1 MTLPYK
7 RFFISIGEVI
17 NMLDIR
23 KIKENPDAVKA
34 GMKAKEVDCDAIIDR
49 ILELD
54 VAIRALK
61 TASETRT
68 AQKNKL
74 SKENGKLYGMK
85 KGLEKKGQDTA
96 EVDAK
101 IAANSCE
108 SMKID
113 EENAAD
119 LEKLNVLNAEYRTAM
134 LSLPNMPDADL
145 LPGGKENNQ
154 PLRYVGE
161 KHSFDFEPKHHV
173 DLCTDL
179 GLIDYERGVK
189 LAGSGNWMYTGMG
202 ARLEWA
208 LLNYFIDTHT
218 ADGYDFILPP
228 HMLEYKCGETA
239 GQFPKFADEVFKI
252 ANHPTENGIFYMLPT
267 AEAALASVYRDE
279 ILTEKDLP
287 KKFFAYTPCFRRE
300 AGSARADERG
310 MVRGHRFNKVEMFQ
324 FTTPEGSDEAFE
336 ELVKKAENLVAGL
349 GLHFRTVKLA
359 AGDCSASMARTYDIE
374 ILIPSMNGY
383 KEVSSVSNARD
394 YQARRGNI
402 RYRRADGKIDFVH
415 TLNGSGLATSRIF
428 PALVEQN
435 QRADG
440 SVVVPEVLRKY
451 LGGIEV
457 IEKK

>member
-1 MTLPYK
+1 
-7 RFFISIGEVI
+7 
-17 NMLDIR
+17 MLDIR
-23 KIKENPDAVKA
+23 KIKENPEAVKA
-34 GMKAKEVDCDAIIDR
+34 GLRAKEVDCDAIVDR

-54 VAIRALK
+54 VQVRGLK
-61 TASETRT
+61 TATETKT
-68 AQKNKL
+68 AEKNKL
-74 SKENGKLYGMK
+74 AKENGKLFGMK
-85 KGLEKKGQDTA
+85 KGAEKKGEDTSA
-96 EVDAK
+96 IDAQ
-101 IAANSCE
+101 I
-108 SMKID
+108 
-113 EENAAD
+113 EENKNKSISLDKEIEGDAE
-119 LEKLNVLNAEYRTAM
+119 LLKNLNAEFRTAM
-134 LSLPNMPDADL
+134 LSLPNLPDGDL
-145 LPGGKENNQ
+145 LPGGKENNE
-154 PLRYVGE
+154 PLRYIGE

-173 DLCTDL
+173 DLCTSL

-189 LAGSGNWMYTGMG
+189 LAGSGNWMYTGLG

-218 ADGYDFILPP
+218 ADGYEFILPP

-279 ILTEKDLP
+279 ILTEADLP

-310 MVRGHRFNKVEMFQ
+310 MVRGHQFNKVEMFQ
-324 FTTPEGSDEAFE
+324 FTTAEGSDEAFE
-336 ELVKKAENLVAGL
+336 ELVKKAEALVAGL

-394 YQARRGNI
+394 FQARRGNM
-402 RYRRADGKIDFVH
+402 RYRRADGKLEFVH

-428 PALVEQN
+428 PAIIEQN

-451 LGGIEV
+451 LGGLEV

>member
-1 MTLPYK
+1 
-7 RFFISIGEVI
+7 
-17 NMLDIR
+17 MLDIK

-34 GMKAKEVDCDAIIDR
+34 GLKAKEVDCDAIIDR

-54 VAIRALK
+54 VQVRALK
-61 TASETRT
+61 TSTETKT
-68 AQKNKL
+68 AEKNKMA
-74 SKENGKLYGMK
+74 KENGKLFGQK
-85 KGLEKKGQDTA
+85 KGAEKRGEDTSA
-96 EVDAK
+96 IDAQ
-101 IAANSCE
+101 INANMAASVA
-108 SMKID
+108 ID
-113 EENAAD
+113 EAIAD
-119 LEKLNVLNAEYRTAM
+119 DKAKLKVLDEEFYTAM
-134 LSLPNMPDADL
+134 LSLPNLPDADL
-145 LPGGKENNQ
+145 LPGGKENNE
-154 PLRYVGE
+154 PLRYIGE

-189 LAGSGNWMYTGMG
+189 LAGGGNWMYTGMG

-228 HMLEYKCGETA
+228 HMLEYQCGLTA

-252 ANHPTENGIFYMLPT
+252 SNHPTEGGVFYMLPT

-279 ILTEKDLP
+279 ILTEADLP

-300 AGSARADERG
+300 AGSHRADERG
-310 MVRGHRFNKVEMFQ
+310 MVRGHQFNKVEMFQ

-336 ELVKKAENLVAGL
+336 ELVTKAENLVAGL

-402 RYRRADGKIDFVH
+402 RYRRADGKLDFVH

-428 PALVEQN
+428 PAIVEQN

-440 SVVVPEVLRKY
+440 SIVVPEVLRKY
-451 LGGIEV
+451 LGGIEI

>member
-1 MTLPYK
+1 
-7 RFFISIGEVI
+7 
-17 NMLDIR
+17 MLDIR

-34 GMKAKEVDCDAIIDR
+34 GLKAKEVDCDAIVDKI
-49 ILELD
+49 IELD
-54 VAIRALK
+54 VQVRALK
-61 TASETRT
+61 TSTETKT
-68 AQKNKL
+68 AEKNKL
-74 SKENGKLYGMK
+74 SKENGKLFGQK
-85 KGLEKKGQDTA
+85 KGAEKRGEDVSTIEAQ
-96 EVDAK
+96 
-101 IAANSCE
+101 IAANMAAST
-108 SMKID
+108 KID
-113 EENAAD
+113 EAIAEDKA
-119 LEKLNVLNAEYRTAM
+119 KLKELDAELYNNM
-134 LSLPNMPDADL
+134 LALPNLPDADL
-145 LPGGKENNQ
+145 LPGGKENNE
-154 PLRYVGE
+154 PLRYIGE

-189 LAGSGNWMYTGMG
+189 LAGGGNWMYTGMG

-218 ADGYDFILPP
+218 ADGYEFILPP
-228 HMLEYKCGETA
+228 HMLEYQCGLTA

-252 ANHPTENGIFYMLPT
+252 ANHPIEGSTFYMLPT

-279 ILTEKDLP
+279 ILTEADLP

-300 AGSARADERG
+300 AGSHRADERG
-310 MVRGHRFNKVEMFQ
+310 MVRGHQFNKVEMFQ
-324 FTTPEGSDEAFE
+324 YTTPEGSDEAFE

-402 RYRRADGKIDFVH
+402 RYRRADGKIDFVQ

-428 PALVEQN
+428 PAIVEQN

-440 SVVVPEVLRKY
+440 SVVVPEALRKY
-451 LGGIEV
+451 LGGIEI